1 MAEYNTLT
9 DEEKLQILRSHVK
22 NLQHNKYNIELY
34 ILAEQSIDVPNESNI
49 ISYQMQLDD
58 INDKQAALE
67 AQIATIEAG
76 GTVV

>member
-67 AQIATIEAG
+67 AQIATIESG